1 MDRFLTAVNHFMFLV
16 SGWWSGELQYR
27 WLRLAR
33 CSPIL
38 IPLTLITV
46 MRPFSYWMG
55 PHSKILANEMCT
67 EVIKVP
73 PRPDSSPTKNL
84 SYLPC
89 SLSPF
94 HSTWNKG
101 LQNGEAAVRKACK
114 SLSPLMEGLCQGGMP
129 YIFGVKKDTNLVVG
143 HRDLGFKLNP
153 KCVNFHYIKNQQF
166 IHLSSSWDTSYFWI
180 FLSMNKIDWSIIWSF
195 GQSTKY

>member
-114 SLSPLMEGLCQGGMP
+114 SLSHWW
-129 YIFGVKKDTNLVVG
+129 KDCVREECHISLVWK
-143 HRDLGFKLNP
+143 RTQTLL
-153 KCVNFHYIKNQQF
+153 
-166 IHLSSSWDTSYFWI
+166 
-180 FLSMNKIDWSIIWSF
+180 
-195 GQSTKY
+195 